1 MVEQYCQTL
10 DVEVESK
17 SKQKQWI
24 GITLVLFSL
33 GFLMLSIFYSWW
45 FLFAFALTFTVGCL
59 FIYLYNKTAKEY
71 TYEFNPTRLTIASKD
86 VVNRQ
91 KRVLTLL
98 VKDICEFSIMSDMVD
113 DDQDIVC
120 CGKTYNMGVWQIS
133 FWLDGKMRRLLF
145 VPDEYMI
152 ALIKEA
158 IAGNNKVEC

>member
-1 MVEQYCQTL
+1 MVEQYSQTL

-24 GITLVLFSL
+24 GIALVLFSL

-45 FLFAFALTFTVGCL
+45 FMFAFAVVFAVGCA

-71 TYEFNPTRLTIASKD
+71 TYEFNPKRLTIASKD

-98 VKDICEFSIMSDMVD
+98 VKDICEFSIMNDMVD
-113 DDQDIVC
+113 GKDFVC
-120 CGKTYNMGVWQIS
+120 CGKTYEAGVWQIS
-133 FWLDGKMRRLLF
+133 FLLDGKMRRLLF
-145 VPDEYMI
+145 APDEYMV

-158 IAGNNKVEC
+158 INENNKVEC